1 MILIRKYGAVGACI
15 GTIVAEFF
23 VMLYQIIKTRE
34 IIDFRPNIRNLL
46 KYMLKGIIIYIYII
60 IMNNIGINN
69 VYIKLFIQILGSMII
84 YFVLNMSYIKYDFL
98 FIFRLNLSFY
108 ICKYKFYKYLLFSFI
123 FFML

>member
-34 IIDFRPNIRNLL
+34 IIDFKLNIRNLL

-60 IMNNIGINN
+60 ILNNVGINN
-69 VYIKLFIQILGSMII
+69 VYIKLFIQVLGSVII
-84 YFVLNMSYIKYDFL
+84 YFMLNIRYIRYDFL
-98 FIFRLNLSFY
+98 GRKKI
-108 ICKYKFYKYLLFSFI
+108 K
-123 FFML
+123 

>member
-1 MILIRKYGAVGACI
+1 LILIRKYGAVGACI

-98 FIFRLNLSFY
+98 GRKKI
-108 ICKYKFYKYLLFSFI
+108 KQ
-123 FFML
+123 

>member
-69 VYIKLFIQILGSMII
+69 VYIKLFIQILGSVII
-84 YFVLNMSYIKYDFL
+84 YFMLNIRYIRYDFL
-98 FIFRLNLSFY
+98 GRKKI
-108 ICKYKFYKYLLFSFI
+108 K
-123 FFML
+123 

>member
-15 GTIVAEFF
+15 GTIVAEFS

-34 IIDFRPNIRNLL
+34 IIDFKLNIMNLL
-46 KYMLKGIIIYIYII
+46 KYMLKGIIIYIYIYI
-60 IMNNIGINN
+60 IILNNIGINN

-98 FIFRLNLSFY
+98 GR
-108 ICKYKFYKYLLFSFI
+108 KK
-123 FFML
+123 

>member
-34 IIDFRPNIRNLL
+34 IIDFKPNIRNLL

-60 IMNNIGINN
+60 ILNNVGINN
-69 VYIKLFIQILGSMII
+69 VYIKLFIQILGSVII
-84 YFVLNMSYIKYDFL
+84 YFMFNIRYIRYDFL
-98 FIFRLNLSFY
+98 GR
-108 ICKYKFYKYLLFSFI
+108 KK
-123 FFML
+123 

>member
-34 IIDFRPNIRNLL
+34 IIDFRLNIRNLL

-98 FIFRLNLSFY
+98 GR
-108 ICKYKFYKYLLFSFI
+108 KK
-123 FFML
+123 

>member
-34 IIDFRPNIRNLL
+34 IIDFKPNIRNLL

-60 IMNNIGINN
+60 ILNNVGINN
-69 VYIKLFIQILGSMII
+69 VYIKLFIQVLGSVII
-84 YFVLNMSYIKYDFL
+84 YFMFNIRYIRYDFL
-98 FIFRLNLSFY
+98 GR
-108 ICKYKFYKYLLFSFI
+108 KK
-123 FFML
+123 

>member
-34 IIDFRPNIRNLL
+34 IINFRPNIRNLL

-60 IMNNIGINN
+60 ILNNIGINN

-98 FIFRLNLSFY
+98 GR
-108 ICKYKFYKYLLFSFI
+108 KK
-123 FFML
+123 

>member
-84 YFVLNMSYIKYDFL
+84 YFVLNMSYIKYDF
-98 FIFRLNLSFY
+98 FRKEKNKT
-108 ICKYKFYKYLLFSFI
+108 IK
-123 FFML
+123 

>member
-1 MILIRKYGAVGACI
+1 LILIRKYGAVGACI

-98 FIFRLNLSFY
+98 GR
-108 ICKYKFYKYLLFSFI
+108 KK
-123 FFML
+123 

>member
-98 FIFRLNLSFY
+98 GR
-108 ICKYKFYKYLLFSFI
+108 KK
-123 FFML
+123 

>member
-34 IIDFRPNIRNLL
+34 IINFRPNIRNLL

-98 FIFRLNLSFY
+98 GR
-108 ICKYKFYKYLLFSFI
+108 KK
-123 FFML
+123 

>member
-34 IIDFRPNIRNLL
+34 IIDFKPNIRNLL

-60 IMNNIGINN
+60 ILNNVGINN
-69 VYIKLFIQILGSMII
+69 VYIKLFIQVLGSVII
-84 YFVLNMSYIKYDFL
+84 YFMLNIRYIRYDFL
-98 FIFRLNLSFY
+98 GR
-108 ICKYKFYKYLLFSFI
+108 KK
-123 FFML
+123 

>member
-84 YFVLNMSYIKYDFL
+84 YFMLNIRYIRYDFL
-98 FIFRLNLSFY
+98 GRKKI
-108 ICKYKFYKYLLFSFI
+108 K
-123 FFML
+123 

>member
-60 IMNNIGINN
+60 IINNIGINN

-98 FIFRLNLSFY
+98 GR
-108 ICKYKFYKYLLFSFI
+108 KK
-123 FFML
+123 

>member
-34 IIDFRPNIRNLL
+34 IIDFRLNIRNLL

-69 VYIKLFIQILGSMII
+69 VCIKLFIQILGSMII

-98 FIFRLNLSFY
+98 GR
-108 ICKYKFYKYLLFSFI
+108 KK
-123 FFML
+123 

>member
-34 IIDFRPNIRNLL
+34 IIDFRLNIRNLL

-84 YFVLNMSYIKYDFL
+84 YFVLNMSYVKYDFL
-98 FIFRLNLSFY
+98 GR
-108 ICKYKFYKYLLFSFI
+108 KK
-123 FFML
+123 

>member
-1 MILIRKYGAVGACI
+1 
-15 GTIVAEFF
+15 
-23 VMLYQIIKTRE
+23 MLYQIIKTRE

-98 FIFRLNLSFY
+98 GRKKI
-108 ICKYKFYKYLLFSFI
+108 KQ
-123 FFML
+123 